1 MEFNETFRNYIF
13 VGIVI
18 LWLFALIALSAIKI
32 HIYFSSFLFLSKKKN
47 YDKANYIVNSS
58 FYKLFYNNPLNFNTE
73 RGFAIILVFLTILA
87 VIGNIGYGAANYGY
101 LNYYYGDN
109 EEYDFVDYYIK
120 IIMVLGFIYLVSY
133 IFWYFY
139 GDKEKDDKLDDN
151 ETELKK
157 IVLNNIDYDYLYYY
171 YINKIVNNE
180 DINIDTYIKN
190 NQSSTG
196 AVAAGTYG
204 DMLNDT
210 TTLFKLCFTIHLLSP
225 NRTEFANIQK
235 KIFYICKITYDDTTT
250 KEEKKDHT
258 KFKTKIDKPL
268 KDSTFYIIANYNN
281 NNSVALPPLEKLIK
295 DTLNSVNTPNI
306 IRIRNE
312 TITAIQENKLKSLDA
327 ISTYEIISK
336 KFKDTIKIYKEIYD
350 KYYIYYIYSVL
361 ITNFLVT
368 YSILIFLYIFIKWG
382 DSTTSKY
389 SIYAFKTDIKTYG
402 YYILMFY
409 YIFTCPIILFGSA

>member
-1 MEFNETFRNYIF
+1 MEFKEIILGF
-13 VGIVI
+13 VI
-18 LWLFALIALSAIKI
+18 LFMLGLIILSAVKI
-32 HIYFSSFLFLSKKKN
+32 HIFFRSFLFLSKKKN

-58 FYKLFYNNPLNFNTE
+58 FYQYYYNNPYLYGKINIEMLFMVM
-73 RGFAIILVFLTILA
+73 LVLLFFVAVYGNLA
-87 VIGNIGYGAANYGY
+87 YGATNYGY

-139 GDKEKDDKLDDN
+139 GDKEKDDKLYDN

-157 IVLNNIDYDYLYYY
+157 IVLNNIDYDYLSYY
-171 YINKIVNNE
+171 YIKKIVNNE
-180 DINIDTYIKN
+180 DINIDNYIKN

-250 KEEKKDHT
+250 TKEEKEDHT

>member
-1 MEFNETFRNYIF
+1 MGFKNYIF

-18 LWLFALIALSAIKI
+18 LSLFALIALSAIKI
-32 HIYFSSFLFLSKKKN
+32 HIYFSSFLFLSKKIN

-73 RGFAIILVFLTILA
+73 LGFAIILVFLTILA
-87 VIGNIGYGAANYGY
+87 LIGNIGYGAANYGY
-101 LNYYYGDN
+101 LNYYYGDI

-151 ETELKK
+151 EDELKN
-157 IVLNNIDYDYLYYY
+157 IVLINIDYDYLSYY
-171 YINKIVNNE
+171 YINKIVNNVE
-180 DINIDTYIKN
+180 INIDAYIKVYKTN
-190 NQSSTG
+190 TG
-196 AVAAGTYG
+196 AADGIYG
-204 DMLNDT
+204 DMLDNT
-210 TTLFKLCFTIHLLSP
+210 TDLFKLCFTIHLLSP

-235 KIFYICKITYDDTTT
+235 KIFNICKITYDDTT

-258 KFKTKIDKPL
+258 KFKTKIEKPL

-295 DTLNSVNTPNI
+295 NTLSSVSTSNI
-306 IRIRNE
+306 IRIRDE
-312 TITAIQENKLKSLDA
+312 TITAIQENNLKLLDT
-327 ISTYEIISK
+327 ISTYEKISK
-336 KFKDTIKIYKEIYD
+336 NFKDTIKIYKEIYD

-382 DSTTSKY
+382 DSIKSKY